1 MGEVMVVGSL
11 NADLVAYA
19 ERLPGDGETV
29 HGTTFARQAG
39 GKGLNQAVA
48 SARAGASTSMVGCV
62 GQDDLG
68 TFLLDAARGGGVDVQ
83 GVDPVDGPSGV
94 ALISVDASATNRIIV
109 VAGANDRLDET
120 RVTARL
126 VGRTPAVVLC
136 QLETPLSGVA
146 AALRHGRAGGAVTV
160 LNPAPAAGLPDA
172 VLADVDW
179 LIPNEHEASL
189 VLGVPVQV
197 NDTETALSVARRLQT
212 RGPRGVVIT
221 LGARGAIAVEADGTE
236 HVLDPFP
243 VTPVDTTAAGDAFCG
258 AFAAGLAAALPP
270 ESALRRACA
279 AGALATTRPGAVPSI
294 PTAAEIDRLIG

>member
-270 ESALRRACA
+270 RSPCGGPAPPAPWPPP
-279 AGALATTRPGAVPSI
+279 RPGAVPSI